1 MTALECGVKLP
12 HAIPSLDN
20 WVHLYLA
27 FSAADKGTDCPI
39 IIMRVNSID
48 SLFLNFANPVQNRL
62 PSMANAAK
70 LISV

>member
-39 IIMRVNSID
+39 IIMRVDSID
-48 SLFLNFANPVQNRL
+48 SLFLNFANPGTE
-62 PSMANAAK
+62 SFAK
-70 LISV
+70 HGVGVFRQ